1 MHDLGAGLR
10 VIDRRYDAGLR
21 QTAHRHAE
29 TQITIV
35 RRGELVEETGS
46 GSYVITTAMLIVKP
60 ASLRHE
66 DRFGP
71 AGAAT
76 TCIEIDAEA
85 ERMLTGGRQSLGYH
99 VSSGGDALAAVAR
112 FCHERARG
120 GSADADGCVAE
131 VIAALGECGPSPV
144 PRGVARAA
152 ASMLTEAYRGN
163 LSIADLARELAVH
176 PVSLARA
183 FRREYGCTISR
194 HVRQLRVAAA
204 ARLLA
209 SNELTLAAI
218 ALETGFS
225 DQSHFT
231 RAFRSVIGVSPG
243 AFRRLSAV

>member
-1 MHDLGAGLR
+1 MGVR
-10 VIDRRYDAGLR
+10 VIDRRYDAGRR
-21 QTAHRHAE
+21 QVAHRHGE

-35 RRGELVEETGS
+35 RRGELLEETRS
-46 GSYVITTAMLIVKP
+46 GSHVITTAMLIIKP

-76 TCIEIDAEA
+76 TCIEIDSDMEQF
-85 ERMLTGGRQSLGYH
+85 LTGGRHSLGYH
-99 VSSGGDALAAVAR
+99 VSRGGDALAAVAQ
-112 FCHERARG
+112 FCHQRARG
-120 GSADADGCVAE
+120 GPADAEACVAE
-131 VIAALGECGPSPV
+131 VIAALGDCGPTRA
-144 PRGVARAA
+144 PRGVARTAA
-152 ASMLTEAYRGN
+152 VIVAEAYRDTI
-163 LSIADLARELAVH
+163 SVADLARVLAVH

-183 FRREYGCTISR
+183 FRREYGWTISR
-194 HVRQLRVAAA
+194 HVRQLRVTAAA
-204 ARLLA
+204 QLLA
-209 SNELTLAAI
+209 SNELTLADI